1 MDSCHYTRR
10 QQALLRLDDHAGH
23 PELLELC
30 TTLAQKSPDAILSEP
45 HQANPLNL
53 DTCLMRVQYLEAT
66 LSEEILSDI
75 ERLWN

>member
-1 MDSCHYTRR
+1 MNNSHCTRR

-30 TTLAQKSPDAILSEP
+30 TTLARKSPDAILSE
-45 HQANPLNL
+45 HHRANPLDL
-53 DTCLMRVQYLEAT
+53 DTCLMRVQYLEAA